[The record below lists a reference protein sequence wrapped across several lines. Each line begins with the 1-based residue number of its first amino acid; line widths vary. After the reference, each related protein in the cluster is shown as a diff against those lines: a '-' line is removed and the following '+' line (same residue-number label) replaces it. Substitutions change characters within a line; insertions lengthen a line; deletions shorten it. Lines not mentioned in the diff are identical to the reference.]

1 MMTIKITVSILKR
14 SFITVIILMILS
26 MQEIQHFT
34 EKSFQDKNNQLVI
47 NYQESTYQWHFLL
60 LKLTRD

>member
-1 MMTIKITVSILKR
+1 
-14 SFITVIILMILS
+14 MILS

-34 EKSFQDKNNQLVI
+34 EKSFQDKNIQLVI

-60 LKLTRD
+60 IKLTRD